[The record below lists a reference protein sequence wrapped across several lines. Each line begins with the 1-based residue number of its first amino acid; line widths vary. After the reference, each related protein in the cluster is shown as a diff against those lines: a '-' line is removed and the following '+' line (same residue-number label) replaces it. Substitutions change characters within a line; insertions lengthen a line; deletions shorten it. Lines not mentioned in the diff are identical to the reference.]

1 MFKEEAEVTGDL
13 GFVFLKP
20 MSSFATP
27 FPKTGDARLEEAVN
41 FLSLFPLLIFMFCQ
55 NRTSLV

>member
-41 FLSLFPLLIFMFCQ
+41 LFLFPLLIFMFCQ
-55 NRTSLV
+55 NCTSLV

>member
-20 MSSFATP
+20 TSSFATP
-27 FPKTGDARLEEAVN
+27 FPRMGDVRLEEAVN
-41 FLSLFPLLIFMFCQ
+41 FLFLFPLLIFVFCQ
-55 NRTSLV
+55 NCTSLV